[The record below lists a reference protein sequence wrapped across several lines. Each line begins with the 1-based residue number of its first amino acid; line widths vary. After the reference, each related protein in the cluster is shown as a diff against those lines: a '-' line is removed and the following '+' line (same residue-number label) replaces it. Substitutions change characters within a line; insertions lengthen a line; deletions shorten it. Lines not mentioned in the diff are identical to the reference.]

1 MAVPLA
7 RASRE
12 LMCELS
18 HGIERFIETQK
29 GTTDAISTYV
39 DSRPARGATLKIRG
53 AVGYRHSEV
62 LGEA

>member
-7 RASRE
+7 RANRG

-18 HGIERFIETQK
+18 HGIERFLETQK

-39 DSRPARGATLKIRG
+39 D
-53 AVGYRHSEV
+53 
-62 LGEA
+62 